1 MQGVRGYDQGQLI
14 CAFVGAAAA
23 ILALL
28 LSRLQA
34 RRCQSATFVMPRS
47 IVASSNPQGLEGFS
61 AHVPMCPQS
70 WHWFGTSEC
79 QAVAEEANAASE
91 YEKTIQVNSNT
102 MMDKA
107 VAVSPRV
114 ADLGALVAVAR
125 STLHAVANLLLDP
138 LTGFKIMEEFYVNQL
153 ETEAK
158 ECAKRMASFHWQRCK
173 GKKCIE

>member
-1 MQGVRGYDQGQLI
+1 
-14 CAFVGAAAA
+14 
-23 ILALL
+23 
-28 LSRLQA
+28 
-34 RRCQSATFVMPRS
+34 MPRS

-91 YEKTIQVNSNT
+91 YEKTTQVNSNT

-138 LTGFKIMEEFYVNQL
+138 LTGFNIMEEFYVNQL

-173 GKKCIE
+173 GKKCIDELDEKLGSSWMTSSSSARGSRI